1 MSGSVFDDF
10 FFKRIQLLEVI
21 NSNFGNCI
29 AFSSE
34 RALKL
39 NVWRKGG
46 KIANRSLDT
55 WPQKTPSSF
64 PEFDELPT

>member
-1 MSGSVFDDF
+1 MDQFSTIF

-21 NSNFGNCI
+21 NGNFGNCI

-55 WPQKTPSSF
+55 SSF